1 MGSRVQDKVFREIYE
16 ILVKIES
23 RLSIIEETIKKEDTK
38 NITCKPNIRSKFST
52 LSLRFKYLFIVIK

>member
-1 MGSRVQDKVFREIYE
+1 MRSNAMGSRVQDKVFREIYE

-38 NITCKPNIRSKFST
+38 KQLLND
-52 LSLRFKYLFIVIK
+52 

>member
-38 NITCKPNIRSKFST
+38 KQLLND
-52 LSLRFKYLFIVIK
+52 